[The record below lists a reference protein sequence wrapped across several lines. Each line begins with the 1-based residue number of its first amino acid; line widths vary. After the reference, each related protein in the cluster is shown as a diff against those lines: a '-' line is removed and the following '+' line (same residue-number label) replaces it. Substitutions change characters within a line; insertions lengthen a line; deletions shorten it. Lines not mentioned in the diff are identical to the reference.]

1 MTADLLVVGE
11 GLALVDEP
19 VGAAG
24 DGAAPPAGL
33 LLRLGVL
40 QPRLLLA
47 APRPLLR
54 RVAQLHAAADC
65 LQGLGS
71 PHTLQH
77 CSGPHLDQGD
87 PRLGGLVQVPALH
100 TPALHTHIFDII
112 SGKYAALPQMV
123 QECHLHHAPD
133 GGAEGE
139 PQQVDVLLGD
149 AVALVEGAELGQV
162 GEHAVHLVHV
172 RHHADQ
178 QLRGQT
184 SGGPVIGWRI
194 FCYG

>member
-1 MTADLLVVGE
+1 MGE

-65 LQGLGS
+65 LQGAGS
-71 PHTLQH
+71 PHTLQ
-77 CSGPHLDQGD
+77 CCRGPHLDQGD
-87 PRLGGLVQVPALH
+87 PRLRGLVQVPALH
-100 TPALHTHIFDII
+100 TPALHTRITT
-112 SGKYAALPQMV
+112 GKSAGNIAL
-123 QECHLHHAPD
+123 
-133 GGAEGE
+133 
-139 PQQVDVLLGD
+139 
-149 AVALVEGAELGQV
+149 
-162 GEHAVHLVHV
+162 
-172 RHHADQ
+172 
-178 QLRGQT
+178 
-184 SGGPVIGWRI
+184 
-194 FCYG
+194 